1 MRDLQEA
8 FDTGPKYGKNIVWDK
23 FMVHDAASVLRR
35 YLNQMPVS
43 AINPKREDVRLTRSL
58 QEPIVPLDLYSE
70 FRNVMHKQP
79 LDVEA
84 AIKTYRLL
92 VKSMPPA
99 NQYLLLYV
107 LDLLAVFAR
116 KSNVNRMPAS
126 SELKECHNDQE
137 VIAHLAPPIFF
148 CILYRSGSHLST
160 RHLFSS
166 ITPSRR

>member
-1 MRDLQEA
+1 MRDLQET
-8 FDTGPKYGKNIVWDK
+8 FDTGPKYGKNVVWDK
-23 FMVHDAASVLRR
+23 YMVHDAASVLRR

-43 AINPKREDVRLTRSL
+43 ATYFPLKPGGQSGSLSTL

-84 AIKTYRLL
+84 ATKTYRLL

-116 KSNVNRMPAS
+116 KSDVNRMPAS
-126 SELKECHNDQE
+126 SKWNEK
-137 VIAHLAPPIFF
+137 V
-148 CILYRSGSHLST
+148 S
-160 RHLFSS
+160 
-166 ITPSRR
+166 